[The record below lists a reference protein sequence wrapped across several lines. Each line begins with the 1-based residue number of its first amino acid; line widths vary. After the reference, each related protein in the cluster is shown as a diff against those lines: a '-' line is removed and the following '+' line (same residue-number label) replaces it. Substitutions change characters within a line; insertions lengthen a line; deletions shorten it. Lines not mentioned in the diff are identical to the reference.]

1 MVDFTCTRTKCPSCS
16 TAKSSRAVSPH
27 GLVTHNP
34 CSAARVIKRS
44 SAHSPRSLGCL
55 IFIPLFF
62 MKFLSPTLFGRHS
75 CPPDFS
81 LTPTKTRPFPAAPI
95 SPIPPDDDIQLN
107 RRQHATSAEIRLFP
121 ISGISLRVARA
132 PSPANGRTLPR
143 PRSYSCDAAASVL
156 VRSGREGTASAVPQP
171 KTFSFLSFRTAL
183 AVRNLLLPRAGCP
196 GLAIFETWETKG
208 SGTLT
213 RRLAEGSLACIF
225 RKIRVSILPSDAP

>member
-16 TAKSSRAVSPH
+16 TAKSARAVTPH

-34 CSAARVIKRS
+34 CSAALVIKRS

-62 MKFLSPTLFGRHS
+62 MKFLSPTLFGGHS

-107 RRQHATSAEIRLFP
+107 RRQHATSAEFAFFPFREFRSVWRGRL
-121 ISGISLRVARA
+121 AREWSNA
-132 PSPANGRTLPR
+132 PS

-156 VRSGREGTASAVPQP
+156 VRSGRKGTASAV
-171 KTFSFLSFRTAL
+171 
-183 AVRNLLLPRAGCP
+183 RNLRPFLFCH
-196 GLAIFETWETKG
+196 
-208 SGTLT
+208 S
-213 RRLAEGSLACIF
+213 
-225 RKIRVSILPSDAP
+225 APL

>member
-62 MKFLSPTLFGRHS
+62 MKFLSPTLFGGHS

-95 SPIPPDDDIQLN
+95 SPIPSDDDIQLN
-107 RRQHATSAEIRLFP
+107 RRQHATSAEFAFFP
-121 ISGISLRVARA
+121 FREFRSVWR
-132 PSPANGRTLPR
+132 GRPR
-143 PRSYSCDAAASVL
+143 PRMVGSSLARALTPAMQPQACSFVAG
-156 VRSGREGTASAVPQP
+156 GRARPQP
-171 KTFSFLSFRTAL
+171 YRNLRPFLFLSFRTAL

-196 GLAIFETWETKG
+196 
-208 SGTLT
+208 S
-213 RRLAEGSLACIF
+213 
-225 RKIRVSILPSDAP
+225 

>member
-1 MVDFTCTRTKCPSCS
+1 MVDFTCTRTKCPSS
-16 TAKSSRAVSPH
+16 DLAKSSRAVSPH

-44 SAHSPRSLGCL
+44 SAHSPRIFGCL

-62 MKFLSPTLFGRHS
+62 MKFLSPTFFGGHS
-75 CPPDFS
+75 RPPDFF

-95 SPIPPDDDIQLN
+95 SPIPPDDD
-107 RRQHATSAEIRLFP
+107 RRQHATSAEFAFFP
-121 ISGISLRVARA
+121 FREFRSVWR
-132 PSPANGRTLPR
+132 GRPR
-143 PRSYSCDAAASVL
+143 PRSYSCDAAASVV

-183 AVRNLLLPRAGCP
+183 AVRNLLLPRTGCP